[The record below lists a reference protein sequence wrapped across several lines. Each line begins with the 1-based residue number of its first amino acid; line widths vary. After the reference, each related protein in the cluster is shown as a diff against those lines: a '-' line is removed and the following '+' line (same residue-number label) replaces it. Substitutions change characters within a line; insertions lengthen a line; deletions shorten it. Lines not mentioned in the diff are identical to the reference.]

1 MYEVVVE
8 GSEVDIPP
16 TNGWADGTDEPRT
29 GTVSSVL
36 C

>member
-16 TNGWADGTDEPRT
+16 TNEWADGTDEPRT